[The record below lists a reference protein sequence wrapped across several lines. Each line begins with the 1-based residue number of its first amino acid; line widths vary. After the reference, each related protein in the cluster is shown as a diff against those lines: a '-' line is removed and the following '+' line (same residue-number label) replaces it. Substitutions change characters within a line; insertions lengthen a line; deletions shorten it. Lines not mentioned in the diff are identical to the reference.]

1 MFEHRRVTQ
10 QITLTSE
17 QATCVGDTFLQTWWR
32 HKLILISDDLRV
44 STFTANL
51 HLWENNSFKHKKQL
65 NFLKSRLGYICCFA
79 CCQTQQAMTLQCSFS
94 CLSWSNIS
102 SLQSWEGFDIQ
113 TLGFGFLS
121 WTCETRVG
129 STVRRAFR
137 SSRWFELHF
146 YRSFQETSWAHK
158 PCDGSIL
165 HNVCRSVK
173 QRLKKQHSHGKIN
186 SQTKAIHRNTT
197 AGDSTDHWL
206 WLACAISAA
215 KAILLVL

>member
-1 MFEHRRVTQ
+1 MLSNTTGH
-10 QITLTSE
+10 
-17 QATCVGDTFLQTWWR
+17 DTPML
-32 HKLILISDDLRV
+32 
-44 STFTANL
+44 
-51 HLWENNSFKHKKQL
+51 
-65 NFLKSRLGYICCFA
+65 
-79 CCQTQQAMTLQCSFS
+79 FS

-102 SLQSWEGFDIQ
+102 SLQSWEGFDTQ